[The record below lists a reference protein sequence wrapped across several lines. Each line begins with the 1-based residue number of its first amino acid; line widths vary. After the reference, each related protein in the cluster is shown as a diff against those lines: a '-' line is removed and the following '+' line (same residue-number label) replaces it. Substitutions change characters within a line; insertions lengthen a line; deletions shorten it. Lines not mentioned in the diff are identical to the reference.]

1 MQNYKYPGH
10 VARESALDSIPGC
23 NMAGIRREMA
33 LFAAMLPGIRPLAAL
48 LLATWLVCAC
58 TCAGEAS
65 SARSSAASSSVPSSA
80 RSSAASSSVPS
91 SAQASSALSQAQ
103 SSAVEYA
110 QWFSITEEGS
120 VVVYSPQGAAPDTL
134 VPPLKRMVCMS
145 SSYVGYLDAIGASAS
160 AVGVSGKDY
169 LGNPRVKA
177 AAVEVGYDAALDY
190 EAIVRARPD
199 VFLTYAVGAV
209 EPPYLSKLR
218 DLGIRC
224 VVLSEHLES
233 HPLARAEYVKLFG
246 ALTGRSSQ
254 ADSVFTSVRDR
265 YLSLVQHPDSEVVQA
280 GSAAVRAGSAAVR
293 AGSAAVRAGS
303 AAVRAGSAAAK
314 DKSAATDQ
322 VGAALTQTGPAI
334 ARAGIA
340 PGPLVTTRRKVLIN
354 IPYADIWYIPG
365 GDNYMARLV
374 QDAGG
379 ELLGSVPGRQE
390 SGTIGL
396 EQAYAYA
403 QEADVWLNPGW
414 CRTRDQL
421 RSVHPLFRDFPV
433 LGRAVWNNTLQ
444 ETPGGG
450 NLFWETGPVH
460 PDWILEDLVHIFS
473 GTSAPMHYFFPL
485 PAASK

>member
-10 VARESALDSIPGC
+10 VARESALDSVLGR
-23 NMAGIRREMA
+23 NMAGIRWGMA
-33 LFAAMLPGIRPLAAL
+33 LFAAMLPGKRPLAAL

-58 TCAGEAS
+58 TCASEAS

-80 RSSAASSSVPS
+80 RSSSASSSVQS

-110 QWFSITEEGS
+110 QWFSITDEGS

-169 LGNPRVKA
+169 LGNPQVKA

-280 GSAAVRAGSAAVR
+280 GSAAV
-293 AGSAAVRAGS
+293 
-303 AAVRAGSAAAK
+303 
-314 DKSAATDQ
+314 
-322 VGAALTQTGPAI
+322 
-334 ARAGIA
+334 RAGIA

-473 GTSAPMHYFFPL
+473 GTSAPMHYYFPL

>member
-10 VARESALDSIPGC
+10 VARESALDSVLGRNMAGIRQGLARYTAMLQGKWPLDSVSGC
-23 NMAGIRREMA
+23 NMAGIRRRMA
-33 LFAAMLPGIRPLAAL
+33 LFAAMLPGIRPLVAL
-48 LLATWLVCAC
+48 FLATWLVCAC

-65 SARSSAASSSVPSSA
+65 SARSS
-80 RSSAASSSVPS
+80 
-91 SAQASSALSQAQ
+91 SALSHAQ
-103 SSAVEYA
+103 LSAVEYA
-110 QWFSITEEGS
+110 QWFSITDEGS

-169 LGNPRVKA
+169 LGNPQVKA

-254 ADSVFTSVRDR
+254 ADSVFTTVRDR

-280 GSAAVRAGSAAVR
+280 GSAAV
-293 AGSAAVRAGS
+293 
-303 AAVRAGSAAAK
+303 
-314 DKSAATDQ
+314 
-322 VGAALTQTGPAI
+322 
-334 ARAGIA
+334 RAGIA

>member
-10 VARESALDSIPGC
+10 VARKSALDSVLGC
-23 NMAGIRREMA
+23 NVAGIRREMA
-33 LFAAMLPGIRPLAAL
+33 LFAAMLPGKGPLAAL

-65 SARSSAASSSVPSSA
+65 SARSSAAL
-80 RSSAASSSVPS
+80 SSVPS

-110 QWFSITEEGS
+110 QWFSITDEGS

-265 YLSLVQHPDSEVVQA
+265 YLSLVQHPDSEVVQ
-280 GSAAVRAGSAAVR
+280 
-293 AGSAAVRAGS
+293 AGS

>member
-10 VARESALDSIPGC
+10 VARKSALDSVPGC
-23 NMAGIRREMA
+23 NMAGIRRRMA

-65 SARSSAASSSVPSSA
+65 SARSSDSP
-80 RSSAASSSVPS
+80 
-91 SAQASSALSQAQ
+91 QGLSQAQ

-110 QWFSITEEGS
+110 QWFSITDEGS

-280 GSAAVRAGSAAVR
+280 GSAAVRAGSAA
-293 AGSAAVRAGS
+293 
-303 AAVRAGSAAAK
+303 AK

-340 PGPLVTTRRKVLIN
+340 PGPLVSTRRKVLIN

-460 PDWILEDLVHIFS
+460 PDWIIEDLVHIFS

>member
-10 VARESALDSIPGC
+10 VARKSALDSVPGR

-91 SAQASSALSQAQ
+91 SALASSALSQAQ

-254 ADSVFTSVRDR
+254 ADSVFTSVSDR

-280 GSAAVRAGSAAVR
+280 GSAAVQAGSAAVR
-293 AGSAAVRAGS
+293 AG
-303 AAVRAGSAAAK
+303 
-314 DKSAATDQ
+314 
-322 VGAALTQTGPAI
+322 I
-334 ARAGIA
+334 AH
-340 PGPLVTTRRKVLIN
+340 GPLVTTRRKVLIN

-365 GDNYMARLV
+365 GNNYMARLV

>member
-10 VARESALDSIPGC
+10 VARESALDSVPGR
-23 NMAGIRREMA
+23 NMAGIRRRKA
-33 LFAAMLPGIRPLAAL
+33 LFAAMLPGIRPLVAL

-65 SARSSAASSSVPSSA
+65 SAQSSAASSSVPSSA

-103 SSAVEYA
+103 SSAVEFA
-110 QWFSITEEGS
+110 QWFSITDEGS
-120 VVVYSPQGAAPDTL
+120 VVVYSPQGVAPDTL

-254 ADSVFTSVRDR
+254 ADSVFTTVRDR
-265 YLSLVQHPDSEVVQA
+265 YLSLVQHPDSEVV
-280 GSAAVRAGSAAVR
+280 RAGSAAVR
-293 AGSAAVRAGS
+293 AG
-303 AAVRAGSAAAK
+303 
-314 DKSAATDQ
+314 
-322 VGAALTQTGPAI
+322 
-334 ARAGIA
+334 IA
-340 PGPLVTTRRKVLIN
+340 PGPLVSTRRKVLIN

>member
-1 MQNYKYPGH
+1 M
-10 VARESALDSIPGC
+10 
-23 NMAGIRREMA
+23 
-33 LFAAMLPGIRPLAAL
+33 
-48 LLATWLVCAC
+48 
-58 TCAGEAS
+58 
-65 SARSSAASSSVPSSA
+65 
-80 RSSAASSSVPS
+80 
-91 SAQASSALSQAQ
+91 
-103 SSAVEYA
+103 EYA
-110 QWFSITEEGS
+110 QWFSITDEGS

-169 LGNPRVKA
+169 LGNPQVKA

-280 GSAAVRAGSAAVR
+280 GSAAVRAG
-293 AGSAAVRAGS
+293 
-303 AAVRAGSAAAK
+303 
-314 DKSAATDQ
+314 
-322 VGAALTQTGPAI
+322 
-334 ARAGIA
+334 IA
-340 PGPLVTTRRKVLIN
+340 PGPQVSTRRKVLIN

-473 GTSAPMHYFFPL
+473 GTSAPMHYYFPL

>member
-10 VARESALDSIPGC
+10 VARKSALDSVPGR
-23 NMAGIRREMA
+23 NMAGIRRRMA
-33 LFAAMLPGIRPLAAL
+33 LFAAMLPGLRPLVAL

-65 SARSSAASSSVPSSA
+65 SARSSAALSSVPSSA
-80 RSSAASSSVPS
+80 RSSA
-91 SAQASSALSQAQ
+91 ALSQAQ

-110 QWFSITEEGS
+110 QWFSITDEGS

-209 EPPYLSKLR
+209 EPPYLSKRR

-280 GSAAVRAGSAAVR
+280 GSAAVRAG
-293 AGSAAVRAGS
+293 
-303 AAVRAGSAAAK
+303 
-314 DKSAATDQ
+314 
-322 VGAALTQTGPAI
+322 
-334 ARAGIA
+334 IA
-340 PGPLVTTRRKVLIN
+340 PGPLVSTRRKVLIN

>member
-10 VARESALDSIPGC
+10 VARESALDSVPGR

-33 LFAAMLPGIRPLAAL
+33 LFAAMLPGKRPLVAL
-48 LLATWLVCAC
+48 FLATWLVCAC

-65 SARSSAASSSVPSSA
+65 SDRA
-80 RSSAASSSVPS
+80 SAASSSVPS

-177 AAVEVGYDAALDY
+177 TAVEVGYDAALDY

-199 VFLTYAVGAV
+199 IFLTYAVGAV

-254 ADSVFTSVRDR
+254 ADSVFTTVRDR

-280 GSAAVRAGSAAVR
+280 GSAAV
-293 AGSAAVRAGS
+293 
-303 AAVRAGSAAAK
+303 
-314 DKSAATDQ
+314 Q
-322 VGAALTQTGPAI
+322 
-334 ARAGIA
+334 AGIA
-340 PGPLVTTRRKVLIN
+340 PGPLVSTRRKVLIN

>member
-10 VARESALDSIPGC
+10 VARKSALDSVPGR
-23 NMAGIRREMA
+23 NMAGIRRRMA

-48 LLATWLVCAC
+48 FLATWLVCAC

-65 SARSSAASSSVPSSA
+65 SARSSAASSSVP
-80 RSSAASSSVPS
+80 
-91 SAQASSALSQAQ
+91 

-280 GSAAVRAGSAAVR
+280 GSAAVRAG
-293 AGSAAVRAGS
+293 
-303 AAVRAGSAAAK
+303 
-314 DKSAATDQ
+314 
-322 VGAALTQTGPAI
+322 
-334 ARAGIA
+334 IA

-473 GTSAPMHYFFPL
+473 GTSAPMHYYFPL

>member
-10 VARESALDSIPGC
+10 VARKSALDSVLGC

-33 LFAAMLPGIRPLAAL
+33 LFAAMLPSIRPLVAL

-65 SARSSAASSSVPSSA
+65 SGSPQSLSQAQFSAQPSSASSSVPSSA

-110 QWFSITEEGS
+110 QWFSITDEGS

-293 AGSAAVRAGS
+293 AGSSAV
-303 AAVRAGSAAAK
+303 
-314 DKSAATDQ
+314 
-322 VGAALTQTGPAI
+322 
-334 ARAGIA
+334 RAGIA

-433 LGRAVWNNTLQ
+433 LGRTVWNNTLQ

>member
-10 VARESALDSIPGC
+10 VARKSALDSVPGR
-23 NMAGIRREMA
+23 NMAGIRRRMA
-33 LFAAMLPGIRPLAAL
+33 LFAAMLPGLRPLVAL

-65 SARSSAASSSVPSSA
+65 SARSSAALSSVPSSA
-80 RSSAASSSVPS
+80 RSSA
-91 SAQASSALSQAQ
+91 ALSQAQ

-110 QWFSITEEGS
+110 QWFSITDEGS

-280 GSAAVRAGSAAVR
+280 GSAAVRAG
-293 AGSAAVRAGS
+293 
-303 AAVRAGSAAAK
+303 
-314 DKSAATDQ
+314 
-322 VGAALTQTGPAI
+322 
-334 ARAGIA
+334 IA
-340 PGPLVTTRRKVLIN
+340 PGPLVSTRRKVLIN